1 MRKREEKVNIRS
13 KSQLKKSI
21 LLLLVFCVSL
31 SSCVTTAKKTAT
43 PMTYE
48 EFKTLESEQKK
59 KAFSRMSGAEI
70 YALVKESDENW
81 PVTAYDG
88 ISPENAKDTI
98 VLFDSNGALHFNL
111 AWPCYGGYLPESIAS
126 IGELSGT
133 IYVSRDGGDGG
144 CSMSIGKN
152 PDGTY
157 PNDSQR
163 SVPKSSAKV
172 RTGVLDVDSYKK
184 VLDIVTNGQSDEER
198 ISRLETL
205 GYAKDIAKR
214 FISDQASWLHR
225 DEIAG
230 KNNISD
236 GAKKAGHNVES
247 KYGYYGITAPWKVGN
262 LNLSGMAGQ
271 MTTVLSWGT
280 LCASGLIYNTG
291 TAEIQ

>member
-1 MRKREEKVNIRS
+1 MNLHSII
-13 KSQLKKSI
+13 QKSI
-21 LLLLVFCVSL
+21 LLLVLCASL
-31 SSCVTTAKKTAT
+31 SGCGTTAKIAEK
-43 PMTYE
+43 PMSYD
-48 EFKTLESEQKK
+48 EFKALEPAQKK
-59 KAFSRMSGAEI
+59 KAFAKMSGAEI

-111 AWPCYGGYLPESIAS
+111 AWPCYGGFLPESIAS

-133 IYVSRDGGDGG
+133 IDVSRDGGDGG

-152 PDGTY
+152 ADGSY

-172 RTGVLDVDSYKK
+172 RTGVLDIDAYKK
-184 VLDIVTNGQSDEER
+184 VLDVVTNGQSDDER
-198 ISRLETL
+198 LSMLEGL
-205 GYAKDIAKR
+205 GYKKDIAEK
-214 FISDQASWLHR
+214 FISDQVAWLHR
-225 DEIAG
+225 DEVAG
-230 KNNISD
+230 KNSIAD
-236 GAKKAGHNVES
+236 GAKKAGHKVES
-247 KYGYYGITAPWKVGN
+247 KYGYCGITAPWKAGN

-271 MTTVLSWGT
+271 MNTVLSWGT

-291 TAEIQ
+291 TAEIH